1 MKRCLQTITGLKDF
15 FQRIWKR
22 GTATPWI
29 SAAMLS
35 CFFSLPACSNEITI
49 YDCNFE
55 MGAYEKPY
63 FWRKAGDTRI
73 PTWSDAYSVSGSRS
87 LAIIDHSTDSY
98 GEWLYDSIEIP
109 KEFPMSDPLS
119 FRWKELYKIE
129 SGQMRLTILFLD
141 EDSAKTGILNFLV
154 KDESS
159 GWPNHEFTSQDKE
172 IRLPEGTAKILLYL
186 VSGGPLTTTGSY
198 FIDDFQV
205 VWTRLREETREATE
219 SAASVISHWDMEA
232 ADENYPDRPKGWE
245 YSGNFPY
252 FATWAFDQGIA
263 GSRALRIEDSDE
275 RSHGLWVSARS
286 PLEDPPDFIELSL
299 FVRVKI
305 GRASCRERV

>member
-119 FRWKELYKIE
+119 FRWKEL
-129 SGQMRLTILFLD
+129 
-141 EDSAKTGILNFLV
+141 
-154 KDESS
+154 
-159 GWPNHEFTSQDKE
+159 
-172 IRLPEGTAKILLYL
+172 
-186 VSGGPLTTTGSY
+186 
-198 FIDDFQV
+198 
-205 VWTRLREETREATE
+205 
-219 SAASVISHWDMEA
+219 
-232 ADENYPDRPKGWE
+232 
-245 YSGNFPY
+245 
-252 FATWAFDQGIA
+252 
-263 GSRALRIEDSDE
+263 
-275 RSHGLWVSARS
+275 
-286 PLEDPPDFIELSL
+286 
-299 FVRVKI
+299 
-305 GRASCRERV
+305 